1 MDQTTID
8 DGVTRQ
14 VFSDITDE
22 IFRAGRIPNN
32 PLIRR
37 LIGFLLKKPVTNF
50 SQFIARIDAL
60 VRDYGFVAA
69 AKIAIEELSGGYVA
83 RGADTI
89 PADGPL
95 IIASNH
101 PGTYDGFA
109 LISSL
114 KREDFKVMVSGI
126 PFFKNLPHASKYL
139 IYSTRDVNDRLQA
152 IRDSIA
158 HLRKGGAL
166 LIFPSGRIDP
176 DPAVLPGAEK
186 ALSQW
191 SRSILIFMEKVPQVS
206 IVLAITSG
214 VLSEEFVHSFYP
226 RLFKND
232 HEQRRVME
240 FLQVIKQMVR
250 GRPLSVNPRVSF
262 YKPLGYWEESK
273 IDPDRM
279 EIEILH
285 QAKSLL
291 KAHKSAFSL
300 PDF

>member
-1 MDQTTID
+1 
-8 DGVTRQ
+8 
-14 VFSDITDE
+14 
-22 IFRAGRIPNN
+22 
-32 PLIRR
+32 
-37 LIGFLLKKPVTNF
+37 
-50 SQFIARIDAL
+50 
-60 VRDYGFVAA
+60 
-69 AKIAIEELSGGYVA
+69 
-83 RGADTI
+83 
-89 PADGPL
+89 
-95 IIASNH
+95 
-101 PGTYDGFA
+101 
-109 LISSL
+109 
-114 KREDFKVMVSGI
+114 MVSGI

-206 IVLAITSG
+206 LVLAITSG
-214 VLSEEFVHSFYP
+214 VLSKEFVHSFYP

-240 FLQVIKQMVR
+240 FLQLIKQMVR

-262 YKPLGYWEESK
+262 SKPLGYCEESK

-279 EIEILH
+279 QIEILH

-291 KAHKSAFSL
+291 KAHQSAFSL